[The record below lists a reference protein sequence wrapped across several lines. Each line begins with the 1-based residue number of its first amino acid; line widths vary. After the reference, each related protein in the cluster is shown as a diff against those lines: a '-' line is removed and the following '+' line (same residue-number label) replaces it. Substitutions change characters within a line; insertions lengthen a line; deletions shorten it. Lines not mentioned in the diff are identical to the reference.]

1 MPRYDAIVIG
11 SGPNGLAAAILL
23 AQAQRSV
30 LVVEASSTIGGST
43 RSEEL
48 MLPGLIHD
56 VCSAVHPTGVLS
68 PFFRKLPLEQHGLR
82 WIHAPYSV
90 AHPLDGG
97 RAALLA
103 RSFEETAETLGSDGD
118 SWRRFFGP
126 FLHRPDLLF
135 EDLLAPPFKLP
146 RQPLTMAR
154 FGWYG
159 LRSAYALA
167 KSLFTEDP
175 ARALLAGCAGHSV
188 LPLTHPLTAAV
199 GMVFALTGHVVD
211 WPCAEGGSHEIT
223 KSLASYFGSLG
234 GELECERR
242 IVDLA
247 QLPASRVVLFDTSP
261 AQLIEIARD
270 QLPESYKRKL
280 ARHRYGPAV
289 FKVDWALEQKIPWS
303 NSACDRAS
311 TVHVGG
317 TLEEIAESEKGVWED
332 RAPDRP
338 FLIVCQQSNFDRTR
352 ARNGKYAGYAYCH
365 VPNGCEIDMTERIEA
380 QIERFAPGF
389 RDIIE
394 MRRKMPPS
402 ELEARNANNK
412 GGAITGGVADI
423 DGFFARPTL
432 RFAPYRTPN
441 PRLFL
446 CSASTPPGAGVHGMC
461 GYYAACEALRKLT

>member
-1 MPRYDAIVIG
+1 MRRYDAIVIG

-23 AQAQRSV
+23 AQAQKSV

-48 MLPGLIHD
+48 TLPGLIHD
-56 VCSAVHPTGVLS
+56 ACSAVHPTGVLS

-97 RAALLA
+97 RVALLA

-118 SWRRFFGP
+118 RWRRFFGA

-135 EDLLAPPFKLP
+135 EDLLSPPFKLP

-175 ARALLAGCAGHSV
+175 ARALLAGCAGHSM

-234 GELECERR
+234 GELECEWR
-242 IVDLA
+242 IVDK
-247 QLPASRVVLFDTSP
+247 
-261 AQLIEIARD
+261 
-270 QLPESYKRKL
+270 SYLRRL
-280 ARHRYGPAV
+280 ARYRYGPAV
-289 FKVDWALEQKIPWS
+289 FKLDWALEEKIPWS

-317 TLEEIAESEKGVWED
+317 TLEDIAESEKAMWEG

-352 ARNGKYAGYAYCH
+352 SRNGKYAGYAYCH

-394 MRRKMPPS
+394 VRRRMPPS
-402 ELEARNANNK
+402 EIEARNANNR

-423 DGFFARPTL
+423 AQFFARPTL

-461 GYYAACEALRKLT
+461 GYYAAREALRKLT